1 MMFRDVKTLRK
12 IAAGPASIRNHFDQ
26 ARSLGR
32 RDIFMRHRAAA
43 LAVNSVAGP

>member
-1 MMFRDVKTLRK
+1 MFGDAMTLRK
-12 IAAGPASIRNHFDQ
+12 FAAAYASIHNRFNQ

-32 RDIFMRHRAAA
+32 RDIVMRHRAAA